1 MTTAQEKTM
10 QTPTLIQATG
20 HVLGHIAPDTAARW
34 AVGLATWPRFRHGQ
48 NSSPDLTPG
57 VQVTFRY
64 GLRALRW
71 GVQGPIVLTLHG
83 WEGHPNQYRAL
94 GHALAER
101 GFQLYALFGPG
112 HAPGERTRAHPGLFR
127 DALLEA
133 AAELKSVHTV
143 IGHSMGAG
151 AMAMALAE
159 GLAADRAISIAG
171 PNGYGDVLDRIGRGL
186 HLTDQSRNR
195 FKRRMEQRTGLPLA
209 NTVAAELLPHID
221 IPLLIVHDRNDSIV
235 PFIEAE
241 QIAAQAPNAQMLA
254 TRELGHSRLMADA
267 SVIETMSRFILD

>member
-1 MTTAQEKTM
+1 M

-20 HVLGHIAPDTAARW
+20 HVLGHLAPDTAARW
-34 AVGLATWPRFRHGQ
+34 AVGLATRPRLIHGR

-71 GVQGPIVLTLHG
+71 GRQGPIVLALHG

-101 GFQLYALFGPG
+101 GFQFYALFGPG
-112 HAPGERTRAHPGLFR
+112 HAPGEHTTAHPGLFC

-133 AAELKSVHTV
+133 AAELKSIHTV

-151 AMAMALAE
+151 AMALALAG
-159 GLAADRAISIAG
+159 GLASERAISIAG
-171 PNGYGDVLDRIGRGL
+171 PNGYANVLDRIGRGL
-186 HLTDQSRNR
+186 YLTAKSRNR

-209 NTVAAELLPHID
+209 NTLAAQLLPHID

-235 PFIEAE
+235 PFVEAE
-241 QIAAQAPNAQMLA
+241 QIAVQAPDAQMLA
-254 TRELGHSRLMADA
+254 TRGLGHSRLMADE
-267 SVIETMSRFILD
+267 SVIENMIQFILD